1 MVSSPRTREML
12 ILFCALVTARKASTN
27 LDGLIPALPVH
38 PGLKRLA
45 LELLVSQ
52 FGGFEATQL
61 TSTT

>member
-1 MVSSPRTREML
+1 ML